1 MEGFRIA
8 KNGAF
13 VEKIHQY
20 SNQLFL
26 LDRNDDVEIMLQ
38 TVYKGRLFY
47 IYPGNSEQ
55 VLEFI
60 YILQGEVECELNG
73 QKTVL
78 GPNDYCSFKMIKNP
92 VYFTALTDVTYLW
105 ITTEP
110 SFRKIG
116 DDYENLMDIVK
127 KVEEKD
133 RYTFRHSER
142 VASYSV
148 QIAKKLMLPGDQ
160 LENLYLSCE
169 LHDVGKINIPIE
181 ILNKP
186 GKLTDEEFDLIK
198 KHPGDGA
205 DMIRNSTYN
214 YLASVIEQHHERLD
228 GSGYP
233 FGLKGNEI
241 DFNARIIAVSDTFD
255 AMTEDRSYR
264 KAFTP
269 EYAMNELK
277 RLSGSKYEPAV
288 VEALESIL
296 KEEGKL
302 QP

>member
-8 KNGAF
+8 KNGVF

-55 VLEFI
+55 VLELI
-60 YILQGEVECELNG
+60 YILQGEVECESNG

-110 SFRKIG
+110 SFQKIG
-116 DDYENLMDIVK
+116 EDYENLMDMVR

-148 QIAKKLMLPGDQ
+148 QIAKKLKLPAEQ
-160 LENLYLSCE
+160 LENLYLSSE

-181 ILNKP
+181 LLNKP
-186 GKLTDEEFDLIK
+186 GKLTDEEFGVIK
-198 KHPGDGA
+198 QHPGDGA
-205 DMIRNSTYN
+205 DMVRNSTYN
-214 YLASVIEQHHERLD
+214 CLASVIEQHHERLD

-233 FGLKGNEI
+233 SGLKGNEI
-241 DFNARIIAVSDTFD
+241 DFNAKIIAVSDTFD

-264 KAFTP
+264 KAYTP
-269 EYAMNELK
+269 EYAMSELK

-288 VEALESIL
+288 VDALEEIL
-296 KEEGKL
+296 KEEGKI
-302 QP
+302 